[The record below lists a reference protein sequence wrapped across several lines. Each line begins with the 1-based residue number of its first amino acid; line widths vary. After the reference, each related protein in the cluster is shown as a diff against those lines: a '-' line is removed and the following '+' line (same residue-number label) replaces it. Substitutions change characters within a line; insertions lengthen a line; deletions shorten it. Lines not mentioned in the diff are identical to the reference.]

1 MLAMSAFQSMFLP
14 VITGLLLLTVGFSLR
29 DRNVGVLMM
38 WVGTLGMLGLMC
50 WKILE
55 KLA

>member
-1 MLAMSAFQSMFLP
+1 MSAFQSMFLP
-14 VITGLLLLTVGFSLR
+14 ALAGLILLTVGFSLR
-29 DRNVGVLMM
+29 ERNVGVLMM
-38 WVGTLGMLGLMC
+38 WVGMIGMIGLMC

>member
-1 MLAMSAFQSMFLP
+1 MSAFSSMFLP
-14 VITGLLLLTVGFSLR
+14 VIAGLLLLTIGFSLR
-29 DRNVGVLMM
+29 DRNIGVLMM
-38 WVGTLGMLGLMC
+38 WIGTLGMIGLMC

>member
-1 MLAMSAFQSMFLP
+1 MTPFLSLFLP
-14 VITGLLLLTVGFSLR
+14 VLAGLLLLTVGFSLR
-29 DRNVGVLMM
+29 ERNVGVLMM
-38 WVGTLGMLGLMC
+38 WVGTVGVFGTVC

>member
-1 MLAMSAFQSMFLP
+1 MSAFQSMFLP

>member
-1 MLAMSAFQSMFLP
+1 MSAFQSMFLP
-14 VITGLLLLTVGFSLR
+14 VIAGLFLLTVGFSLR
-29 DRNVGVLMM
+29 ERNAGVLMM
-38 WVGTLGMLGLMC
+38 WIGTMGMLGLMC

>member
-1 MLAMSAFQSMFLP
+1 MSAFHSMLVP
-14 VITGLLLLTVGFSLR
+14 VLVGLFLLTVGFSLR
-29 DRNVGVLMM
+29 DRNAGVLMM
-38 WVGTLGMLGLMC
+38 WVGTMGMLGLMC